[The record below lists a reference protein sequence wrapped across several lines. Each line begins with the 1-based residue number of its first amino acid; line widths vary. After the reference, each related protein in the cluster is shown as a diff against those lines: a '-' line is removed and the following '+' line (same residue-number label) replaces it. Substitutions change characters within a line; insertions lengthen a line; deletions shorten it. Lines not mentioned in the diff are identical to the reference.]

1 MEELKEGLIQH
12 SVDDDLEYLN
22 MIEEA
27 EKDAEKVKELRDPE
41 EYIYIDPDTIEDIN
55 HGVNKILVN
64 ELNKRKLTVT
74 EAAYQYQKILGVNFT
89 KARTQF
95 YNDKQILSKNKNMT
109 LQTLF
114 RLCELLHIQVDF
126 STGD

>member
-41 EYIYIDPDTIEDIN
+41 EYIY
-55 HGVNKILVN
+55 
-64 ELNKRKLTVT
+64 
-74 EAAYQYQKILGVNFT
+74 
-89 KARTQF
+89 
-95 YNDKQILSKNKNMT
+95 
-109 LQTLF
+109 
-114 RLCELLHIQVDF
+114 
-126 STGD
+126 